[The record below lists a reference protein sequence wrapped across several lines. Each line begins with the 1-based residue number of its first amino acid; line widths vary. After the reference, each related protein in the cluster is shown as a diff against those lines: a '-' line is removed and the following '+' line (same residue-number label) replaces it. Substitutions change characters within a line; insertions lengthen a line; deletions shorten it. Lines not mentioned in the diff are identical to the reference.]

1 MPEPLWYYSH
11 DGRERGPVPMAR
23 LIEMTTAGSVKPS
36 DLVWQEGMEDW
47 TPASRVAGL
56 FPAAPPPAS
65 SSSSAPPTMG
75 GRSSADGAS
84 HRAGGILRGAW
95 AELVRPGSRGAQ
107 WLLISGIVLV
117 VVARGCDT
125 LTHRNMARLAAKQ
138 AAARQQFD
146 DQWETKRLAIQQQ
159 IDKLTAKTPAAPE
172 DQKTIADLRTNLTK
186 ILKEQGEARKQ
197 LTEGTWRDQ
206 EIAARNAKWD
216 HAMWSYWHEM
226 LFVVGAIA
234 FTVGLILVG
243 FGSQGPDRWIA
254 LAMLAIIAY
263 SLFVEGAAWPTG
275 SVTP

>member
-11 DGRERGPVPMAR
+11 DGRERGPVPMAK
-23 LIEMTTAGSVKPS
+23 LLELTAAGTVKPN
-36 DLVWQEGMEDW
+36 DLVWQEGMADW

-56 FPAAPPPAS
+56 FPTAPPAS
-65 SSSSAPPTMG
+65 SSSTAPPK
-75 GRSSADGAS
+75 SAHGA
-84 HRAGGILRGAW
+84 GDVFRGAL
-95 AELVRPGSRGAQ
+95 AGLVGPNSRRAQ

-117 VVARGCDT
+117 VAARGCDT
-125 LTHRNMARLAAKQ
+125 LNQRNVGRMAAKQ

-146 DQWETKRLAIQQQ
+146 DQWETQRLGIQQQ
-159 IDKLTAKTPAAPE
+159 IDKLGAKTPISA
-172 DQKTIADLRTNLTK
+172 DDHKTIADLRTKLTEL
-186 ILKEQGEARKQ
+186 LKQQGESRKT
-197 LTEGTWRDQ
+197 LTEGEWRNL

-216 HAMWSYWHEM
+216 FAMWAYWHEM

-243 FGSQGPDRWIA
+243 FGSQGPERWIA

-275 SVTP
+275 AGTP